1 MAWTDLIAGCFGYG
15 TAPFASN
22 GPDQDCAKEAIRA
35 AKAEGASRVEFARMI
50 GTYPRKY
57 IKSEHLL
64 RQRLKEDG
72 ERLEKL
78 WKAGGQ

>member
-1 MAWTDLIAGCFGYG
+1 MAWTDLIPGCFGFG

-22 GPDQDCAKEAIRA
+22 GPDLDCAREAIRV
-35 AKAEGASRVEFARMI
+35 AKAEGASRVEFACI
-50 GTYPRKY
+50 IATYPRKY

-78 WKAGGQ
+78 WRAGGR